1 VTIEQHIAKLKKQRD
16 GLVSGRD
23 KALRVAALDT
33 NAIVSNRIFTG
44 GKSSNGSIG
53 SYSTRATLA
62 TRSQF
67 TRKSAFKQTGWIKFP
82 KAKRAVPVMELK
94 GGYKQLRSIQGK
106 GTGSV
111 NLDYS
116 GALMKDFS
124 NSVRPFKKGYA
135 AIVKQ
140 NRSATIINAME
151 RKYKNRIF
159 FLSKAE
165 RQHFKNT
172 LNIEFLRWTSKP

>member
-1 VTIEQHIAKLKKQRD
+1 MTIEQHIAKLKKQRD
-16 GLVSGRD
+16 ALVSSRD

-44 GKSSNGSIG
+44 GKSSRGSIG
-53 SYSTRATLA
+53 NYSTKPSLA
-62 TRSQF
+62 TRNQF
-67 TRKSAFKQTGWIKFP
+67 TRKAAFKQTGWVKFP
-82 KAKRAVPVMELK
+82 KAKRAVPVMKLP

-106 GTGSV
+106 ATGSV

-116 GALMKDFS
+116 SALKKDFE

-151 RKYKNRIF
+151 RKYNNRIF
-159 FLSKAE
+159 FLSKSE

>member
-1 VTIEQHIAKLKKQRD
+1 MTIDQHIAKLQRQRHQ
-16 GLVSGRD
+16 LVSGKD

-33 NAIVSNRIFTG
+33 NARVAKRIFTSG
-44 GKSSNGSIG
+44 QSSRGDIGQYSIKP
-53 SYSTRATLA
+53 TLV
-62 TRSQF
+62 TKSQF
-67 TRKSAFKQTGWIKFP
+67 TRKSSFKQTGWIKFP
-82 KAKRAVPVMELK
+82 KARKAVPVMELK

-106 GTGSV
+106 PSGRV

-116 GALMKDFS
+116 SALQKDFS

-140 NRSATIINAME
+140 NRSAVIINAME

-159 FLSKAE
+159 FLSKGE

-172 LNIEFLRWTSKP
+172 LNLEFLRWTSKP